1 MRRFLVLVLLVVCG
15 CGRGSFVG
23 QRLDNFSAYYNTFY
37 NAEKALETGVEAMLE
52 NLDRQE
58 IDQDTYLSLFGR
70 NSRGSTQRKPFEDA
84 LKKSADVLREHP
96 DSKWVDDAMM
106 TIGEAWFHTQN
117 YVGAEEKFNELLAI
131 ESPLHDK
138 ARFWLARTLIAS
150 KQYDEA
156 FNFLAATLNRDDIS
170 ARWEPHLRLALAD
183 LHVQRENWEQAAQAL
198 ETGLEAVDD
207 RYLAGRA
214 EFLLGQIYE
223 TLERYDDAVQTYDR
237 VQDYKPFYELSY
249 AAQYSA
255 VRVLADY
262 GDPEEAMRRLRR
274 MERDDKNY
282 DHRGKLA
289 YLRGRV
295 LLALGYD
302 GDTLDIYDELLY
314 DPLAAGAQVRGHIH
328 YALGEYYRDAVID
341 FPYAAAH
348 FDSARQTL
356 SAGRT
361 VFRQGGSEAPIYAPS
376 AITDAEDQARV
387 FLSYADAM
395 DRVAL
400 LDSLLYL
407 GSLDDSTYNALVLEL
422 RQQRAEELERQR
434 RESAKNRAEAQ
445 FRNNPGNNFDS
456 GFGRT
461 PQGKDLQ
468 GGQTDTGSDAGFLF
482 HRDNVRMQ
490 QAQADFALLWG
501 NRPLAP
507 DWRRSAAV
515 RAMAE
520 EGYEDDGL
528 LEEEED
534 PEDALPEVDMSAVPR
549 DEESRQRTLEN
560 RAAARY
566 ALANVLFLSMHRPDS
581 AAAWYRM
588 VIEEDEDS
596 DVAPRAYYALGEVQ
610 RSLGDTLSAERIYRT
625 IIDRYPTSDFSVRVF
640 ERLGIEPTSEPM
652 PDSLTRAEAA
662 YDAALGSWRDGA
674 YASTLDHMVQVAIT
688 YPTTQVAPR
697 ALLAAGSVY
706 MEWAARD
713 SLDVLGEL
721 PLSVPDS
728 VLYASKI
735 FDTSQRMTSISQ
747 GKSVRTERVEKG
759 GNAQQTQEN
768 RDSTATE
775 PLSLVT
781 LYKQLAEAYPTSHQA
796 TMANATRSVLTGI
809 INTRAAE
816 SRRLAAIADSLAA
829 VDSLVVADSLAA
841 VDSLVIADSLGKVL
855 PDALVA
861 ADSLGQATG
870 DSLALADSPVGVAT
884 DSLAMAEETFEASA
898 IAAAEQDTV
907 LPAPAGH
914 PPAPDPGGE
923 GDQLQLPGLGLI
935 DWTLGGYTVL
945 IRTETRHEN
954 AIGFANNFGLTLPG
968 LNHPIDV
975 YAAAVKDGIEF
986 RIGIGLFQT
995 VPQAES
1001 VLEAYRD
1008 QLPSDARVQRIPN
1021 TRQ

>member
-1 MRRFLVLVLLVVCG
+1 MRRVLVLVLLVICG

-23 QRLDNFSAYYNTFY
+23 QRMDNFTAYYNTFY
-37 NAEKALETGVEAMLE
+37 NAEKALELGIETMLDGLE
-52 NLDRQE
+52 RQE

-70 NSRGSTQRKPFEDA
+70 SNTRTTQRKPFEDA
-84 LKKSADVLREHP
+84 IKKSSDVLREHP

-106 TIGEAWFHTQN
+106 VIGQAWFFTQN
-117 YVGAEEKFNELLAI
+117 YVGAEEKFNEILAI
-131 ESPLHDK
+131 ESPLHDE

-150 KQYDEA
+150 TQYDEA
-156 FNFLAATLNRDDIS
+156 FNFLQATLNGDDVA
-170 ARWEPHLRLALAD
+170 ARWEPYLRLALAD
-183 LHVQRENWEQAAQAL
+183 LHVQRENWEQAAQEL
-198 ETGLEAVDD
+198 EAGLESVDD

-214 EFLLGQIYE
+214 EFFLGQIYE
-223 TLERYDDAVQTYDR
+223 TLERYDNAIQAYDR
-237 VQDYKPFYELSY
+237 VQDYQPFYELSY
-249 AAQYSA
+249 AAQYSV

-262 GDPEEAMRRLRR
+262 RDPVEALYRLRR

-302 GDTLDIYDELLY
+302 DDALDIFDELLY
-314 DPLAAGAQVRGHIH
+314 DPLANGAEIRGSVH
-328 YALGEYYRDAVID
+328 YALGEYYRDVVID

-348 FDSARQTL
+348 FDTARQSL

-361 VFRQGGSEAPIYAPS
+361 VFRQGGSETPIYAPA
-376 AITDAEDQARV
+376 AITDGEEQARV

-395 DRVAL
+395 DRIAL

-407 GSLDDSTYNALVLEL
+407 GSLDDSTYNALVLGL
-422 RQQRAEELERQR
+422 RQQRAEELEKQR
-434 RESAKNRAEAQ
+434 RESEKNRAEAQ
-445 FRNNPGNNFDS
+445 FRNNPGADFDS
-456 GFGRT
+456 NFGRT
-461 PQGKDLQ
+461 PEGKDLQ
-468 GGQTDTGSDAGFLF
+468 GGATDTGNDAGFLF

-501 NRPLAP
+501 DRPLAP
-507 DWRRSAAV
+507 NWRRRDAV
-515 RAMAE
+515 RAFVEDGYEE
-520 EGYEDDGL
+520 EGFL
-528 LEEEED
+528 
-534 PEDALPEVDMSAVPR
+534 EDAENPEAVLPEVDMSAVPR
-549 DEESRQRTLEN
+549 DEESRQRALES

-625 IIDRYPTSDFSVRVF
+625 IIDRYPTSDFSGRVF
-640 ERLGIEPTSEPM
+640 EQLGIEPTSQPA

-674 YASTLDHMVQVAIT
+674 YAASLDDMVQLAIT

-706 MEWAARD
+706 TEWAVRD
-713 SLDVLGEL
+713 SLDLLGDL

-728 VLYASKI
+728 VLYASEI
-735 FDTSQRMTSISQ
+735 FNTSQRTTPTIRNRPVQS
-747 GKSVRTERVEKG
+747 ERLEKG
-759 GNAQQTQEN
+759 EN
-768 RDSTATE
+768 PEQVAEGKEATTPE
-775 PLSLVT
+775 PLRLET
-781 LYKQLAEAYPTSHQA
+781 LYRRLSETYPTTPQA
-796 TMANATRSVLTGI
+796 TMANESRSALTEI

-816 SRRLAAIADSLAA
+816 ARRLAAIADSLAA
-829 VDSLVVADSLAA
+829 ADSLAIA
-841 VDSLVIADSLGKVL
+841 DSLVAADSLAIADSLGKVL
-855 PDALVA
+855 PEAGAV
-861 ADSLGQATG
+861 DSLGQAAS
-870 DSLALADSPVGVAT
+870 DSLVMTDSLVGVET

-898 IAAAEQDTV
+898 NAAAQHAA
-907 LPAPAGH
+907 LPPAGD
-914 PPAPDPGGE
+914 PSAPDPGGE
-923 GDQLQLPGLGLI
+923 EEQLRLPGLGLI
-935 DWTLGGYTVL
+935 DWTLGGYTVFV
-945 IRTETRHEN
+945 RTETRHEN
-954 AIGFANNFGLTLPG
+954 AIGFANNFGRTLPD
-968 LNHPIDV
+968 LIHPIDV
-975 YAAAVKDGIEF
+975 YAAEVKDGIEF

-1008 QLPSDARVQRIPN
+1008 QLPSDARVQRIPS

>member
-1 MRRFLVLVLLVVCG
+1 MRRVLVLVLLVVCG
-15 CGRGSFVG
+15 CGRGSFIG

-37 NAEKALETGVEAMLE
+37 NAEKALELGVEAMLE
-52 NLDRQE
+52 GLDRQH
-58 IDQDTYLSLFGR
+58 IDQDTYLSLFGK
-70 NSRGSTQRKPFEDA
+70 NSTGTTQRKPFEDTI
-84 LKKSADVLREHP
+84 KKSADVLREHP
-96 DSKWVDDAMM
+96 DSKWTDDAMM
-106 TIGEAWFHTQN
+106 AIGEAWFYTQN
-117 YVGAEEKFNELLAI
+117 YVGAEEKFNEVLAI

-150 KQYDEA
+150 TQYDEA
-156 FNFLAATLNRDDIS
+156 FNFLQATLNRDDIS

-183 LHVQRENWEQAAQAL
+183 LHVQRENWEQAAQEL
-198 ETGLEAVDD
+198 ETGLESVGD

-214 EFLLGQIYE
+214 EFLLGQVYE
-223 TLERYDDAVQTYDR
+223 TLERYDNAVQTYDR

-262 GDPEEAMRRLRR
+262 GDPEQAIRRLRR

-295 LLALGYD
+295 LLALGFD
-302 GDTLDIYDELLY
+302 DDALDIFDELLY
-314 DPLAAGAQVRGHIH
+314 DPLADGAEVRGSIH
-328 YALGEYYRDAVID
+328 YALGEYYRDVVID

-348 FDSARQTL
+348 FDTARQTL

-361 VFRQGGSEAPIYAPS
+361 VFRQGGSEAPIYVSA
-376 AITDAEDQARV
+376 AITDGEEQARV
-387 FLSYADAM
+387 FLAYADAM
-395 DRVAL
+395 DRIAL

-407 GSLDDSTYNALVLEL
+407 GSLDDSTYHALVLEL
-422 RQQRAEELERQR
+422 RQRRAEELEKQR

-445 FRNNPGNNFDS
+445 FRNNPGNDFDA

-468 GGQTDTGSDAGFLF
+468 GGAGDSGSDAGFLF

-501 NRPLAP
+501 DRPLALN
-507 DWRRSAAV
+507 WRRSDAI
-515 RAMAE
+515 RALAAE
-520 EGYEDDGL
+520 EYEDEGL
-528 LEEEED
+528 QED
-534 PEDALPEVDMSAVPR
+534 TENADDALPEVDMSAVPR
-549 DEESRQRTLEN
+549 DEESRQRVLEN

-588 VIEEDEDS
+588 VIEEDEES

-625 IIDRYPTSDFSVRVF
+625 IIDRYPTSDFSGHVF
-640 ERLGIEPTSEPM
+640 ERLGIEPTSEPV
-652 PDSLTRAEAA
+652 PDSLTRAEEA

-674 YASTLDHMVQVAIT
+674 YASSLDDMVQLAIS
-688 YPTTQVAPR
+688 YPTTAVAPR

-713 SLDVLGEL
+713 SLDLFGDL

-735 FDTSQRMTSISQ
+735 FNTPQRVTSTSRNR
-747 GKSVRTERVEKG
+747 SVQPERLETGENPQQVAEEK
-759 GNAQQTQEN
+759 E
-768 RDSTATE
+768 SKKPE
-775 PLSLVT
+775 PLRLVT
-781 LYKQLAEAYPTSHQA
+781 LYSRLLEAYPTAQQA
-796 TMANATRSVLTGI
+796 TMANTTRSALTGI
-809 INTRAAE
+809 LNTQAAE
-816 SRRLAAIADSLAA
+816 ARRLAAFADSVAAADSLAM
-829 VDSLVVADSLAA
+829 
-841 VDSLVIADSLGKVL
+841 ADSLGKVF
-855 PDALVA
+855 PIASAV
-861 ADSLGQATG
+861 DSLGQ
-870 DSLALADSPVGVAT
+870 VAS
-884 DSLAMAEETFEASA
+884 DSLAMPDSLAGVQMEALAIAEEAIEASA
-898 IAAAEQDTV
+898 DSVATQNAVPPGPVSD
-907 LPAPAGH
+907 
-914 PPAPDPGGE
+914 PPAPEPSGE
-923 GDQLQLPGLGLI
+923 GEQMRLPGLGLI
-935 DWTLGGYTVL
+935 DWSQGGYTVL

-954 AIGFANNFGLTLPG
+954 AIGFANNFGRTLPD
-968 LNHPIDV
+968 LTHPIDV
-975 YAAAVKDGIEF
+975 YGAAVEDGVEF

-1001 VLEAYRD
+1001 VLETYRD